1 MQYTKAHIRHP
12 LVLLANKTS
21 GENKDERAV
30 LKQRP
35 ARPFTHASHE
45 RANDIF
51 HDGMYHMS
59 DKRNLPL
66 AERHFRQ
73 VIKIDPNHVGAL
85 SYLGIIEQDHRQNYS
100 AAAELFL
107 RALALEPNNPV
118 ALGGYALWQQ
128 NCECNQASNLLWSR
142 SESCFF
148 FIADEM
154 TKNQEEAEEYF
165 SRAVACDP
173 LDPYNQANYGL
184 FLKTVRKDETQSRK
198 YMQAALKIDPD
209 RPWFRNNVWKF

>member
-1 MQYTKAHIRHP
+1 MRVVPCQDLLRDADLGCCVPCLFQCARTPRGFPAPGGAPMQYTKAHIRHP
-12 LVLLANKTS
+12 LVLLANKNS
-21 GENKDERAV
+21 GEDKDERAV

-66 AERHFRQ
+66 AERHFRE

-85 SYLGIIEQDHRQNYS
+85 SYLGVIEQDHRQNYAS
-100 AAAELFL
+100 AADFFL

-128 NCECNQASNLLWSR
+128 NCGCNQASNPWCSLVL
-142 SESCFF
+142 CPFF
-148 FIADEM
+148 F
-154 TKNQEEAEEYF
+154 
-165 SRAVACDP
+165 
-173 LDPYNQANYGL
+173 L
-184 FLKTVRKDETQSRK
+184 FHR
-198 YMQAALKIDPD
+198 
-209 RPWFRNNVWKF
+209 